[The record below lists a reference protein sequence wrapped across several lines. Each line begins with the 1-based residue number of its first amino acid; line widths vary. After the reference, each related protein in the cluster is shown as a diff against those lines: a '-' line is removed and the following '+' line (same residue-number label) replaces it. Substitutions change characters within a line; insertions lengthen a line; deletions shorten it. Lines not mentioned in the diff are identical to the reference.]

1 MKCGAK
7 TRAGTPCPNS
17 PVTGRERCRMHGG
30 SQKRGIE
37 HHSTRHGRYSKA
49 MPVKLAAGFDAA
61 LRDVAL
67 LELREDVAL
76 STADVEEAL
85 RKLDRDES
93 GALWLRLRKRK
104 RELVKARS
112 EGDAVEQAAALNDI
126 LGMIERGAS
135 DVEATRELR
144 AAMNHRRAFV
154 EAERR
159 RLMDAHQVVT
169 VERFMV
175 FVGAISAVVQR
186 EVASREHR
194 ARILDGIARALEAG
208 PASGGD

>member
-7 TRAGTPCPNS
+7 TRTGGTCQLAPL
-17 PVTGRERCRMHGG
+17 TGRERCRMHGG
-30 SQKRGIE
+30 KTPRGAALPQ
-37 HHSTRHGRYSKA
+37 TTTGRYSKS
-49 MPVKLAAGFDAA
+49 MPVKLAADFDRAMKDA
-61 LRDVAL
+61 AL

-85 RKLDRDES
+85 RRLDRDES

-104 RELVKARS
+104 RELVEARR
-112 EGDAVEQAAALNDI
+112 EGDAEEQAAALNDI
-126 LGMIERGAS
+126 LSMIERGAS

-144 AAMNHRRAFV
+144 AAMQHRKAFV

-169 VERFMV
+169 VERFML

-186 EVASREHR
+186 EVTSREHR
-194 ARILDGIARALEAG
+194 ARILDGISRALEAG
-208 PASGGD
+208 PARGGD

>member
-7 TRAGTPCPNS
+7 TRAGTPCAKNAM
-17 PVTGRERCRMHGG
+17 VGRERCRNHGG
-30 SQKRGIE
+30 AQKRGAA
-37 HHSTRHGRYSKA
+37 HHLTTTGRYSRS
-49 MPVKLAAGFDAA
+49 MPVKLAASFDAA
-61 LRDVAL
+61 LKDAAL

-85 RKLDRDES
+85 RRLDRDES

-112 EGDAVEQAAALNDI
+112 EGDHAEQAAALNDI
-126 LGMIERGAS
+126 LQMIERGAT
-135 DVEATRELR
+135 DAEQMRELR
-144 AAMNHRRAFV
+144 AAMNHRKAFV

-169 VERFMV
+169 IERFMV

-186 EVASREHR
+186 EVTSREHR

-208 PASGGD
+208 PARGGD

>member
-1 MKCGAK
+1 
-7 TRAGTPCPNS
+7 
-17 PVTGRERCRMHGG
+17 MHGG
-30 SQKRGIE
+30 KTPRGDLLPQ
-37 HHSTRHGRYSKA
+37 TTHGRYSKA
-49 MPVKLAAGFDAA
+49 MPTKLAAGFDAA
-61 LRDVAL
+61 LKDAAL

-76 STADVEEAL
+76 STAKVEEAL

-104 RELVKARS
+104 RELVKARA
-112 EGDAVEQAAALNDI
+112 EGDTTEQAAALNDI
-126 LGMIERGAS
+126 LQMIERGAT
-135 DVEATRELR
+135 DAEAARELQ
-144 AAMNHRRAFV
+144 AAMNHRKSFV

-169 VERFMV
+169 IERFMV

-186 EVASREHR
+186 EVTSREHR

-208 PASGGD
+208 PARGGD